1 MSLLTLC
8 ASGGLIVQMGG
19 LVGFFIIEQLQ
30 RQAGFHFRDN
40 A

>member
-1 MSLLTLC
+1 
-8 ASGGLIVQMGG
+8 MGG

>member
-1 MSLLTLC
+1 
-8 ASGGLIVQMGG
+8 MGG
-19 LVGFFIIEQLQ
+19 LVGLFIIEQLQ